1 MLNNPLQLVPA
12 VIVTRPDE
20 RGEQAGTL
28 LYKRSQGGPKELLP
42 PQIFRKYSH
51 FVL

>member
-28 LYKRSQGGPKELLP
+28 LYRRSQGGRKEP
-42 PQIFRKYSH
+42 
-51 FVL
+51 